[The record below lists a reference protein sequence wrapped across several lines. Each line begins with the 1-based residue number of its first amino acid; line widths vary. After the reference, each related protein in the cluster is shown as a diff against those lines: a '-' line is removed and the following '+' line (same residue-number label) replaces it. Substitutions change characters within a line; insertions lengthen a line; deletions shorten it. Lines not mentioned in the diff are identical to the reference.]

1 MLQWQYRA
9 GAGAEAKIMDK
20 GGVKKEPEPKINNC
34 GSATLL
40 KIVQI
45 DLKWVI
51 CTLTFFFN
59 MKNGRTAGTNQTSA
73 VHHIYLGA
81 AELRT

>member
-1 MLQWQYRA
+1 
-9 GAGAEAKIMDK
+9 MDK
-20 GGVKKEPEPKINNC
+20 GGAKKEPEPKINNF

-51 CTLTFFFN
+51 CTFNFFFKHEKWPN
-59 MKNGRTAGTNQTSA
+59 CGHMNQTSA
-73 VHHIYLGA
+73 VHHIYLGV